1 MIPLAQADDRVT
13 TAIIVSVAIV
23 AFFAFLVITA
33 LGGPRTRKGEV
44 PSGFRPGPSDAD
56 LERRVLDRWVAY
68 GMVSTVFMAVFLP
81 VYWLREPTRLSLKEN
96 QFLRESVTRGEEI
109 FGPADPAS
117 LRALGCA
124 ECHGLGGSGG
134 NRTFTIVDRETGKEK
149 TVDYAEPPL
158 MLAVARYTAA
168 GRSLDEVKQLMRDA
182 IERGRPGTPMPT
194 WSLTFGGPLNS
205 QAIDD
210 IMNYLLSIQVVPPK
224 LSGEAA
230 RNGEQIFL
238 ANCAI
243 CHTPKVKDEDGNDV
257 FGPPGAGS
265 LGPNLTIEFQRNA
278 EARIV
283 DIIKKGRLNLDRPS
297 MPAWAHLG
305 DEAITALVN
314 FIKSIQVTT
323 GGSGA

>member
-1 MIPLAQADDRVT
+1 LIPLAQADDRVT

-96 QFLRESVTRGEEI
+96 QFQRESVTRGEEI
-109 FGPADPAS
+109 FGPASPDS

-134 NRTFTIVDRETGKEK
+134 NRTFTIVDRETGQSK
-149 TVDYAEPPL
+149 TVAYAEPPL

-168 GRSLDEVKQLMRDA
+168 GRSVDEVKLLMRDA

-194 WSLTFGGPLNS
+194 WSLAFGGPLNS

-224 LSGEAA
+224 LSGDAA
-230 RNGEQIFL
+230 KNGEQIFL

-243 CHTPKVKDEDGNDV
+243 CHTPQDAKGNFLD
-257 FGPPGAGS
+257 PGAGS

-278 EARIV
+278 EARIL
-283 DIIKKGRLNLDRPS
+283 DIIKKGRLNVDRPS

-305 DEAITALVN
+305 DEAIQALVN
-314 FIKSIQVTT
+314 FIKSIQVST

>member
-1 MIPLAQADDRVT
+1 MIPLAQADDRVA

-56 LERRVLDRWVAY
+56 LERRVLDKWVAY
-68 GMVSTVFMAVFLP
+68 SMVSTVFMAVFLP
-81 VYWLREPTRLSLKEN
+81 VYWLREPTRISLKET
-96 QFLRESVTRGEEI
+96 QFLRESIARGEEI
-109 FGPADPAS
+109 FGPSSPDS

-124 ECHGLGGSGG
+124 ECHGIGAVGGQ
-134 NRTFTIVDRETGKEK
+134 RTFTITDRLTGKPK

-158 MLAVARYTAA
+158 RLAIARYTAA
-168 GRSLDEVKQLMRDA
+168 GRSVDEVKQLLRDA

-194 WSLTFGGPLNS
+194 WALQFGGPLNS

-210 IMNYLLSIQVVPPK
+210 IMNYLLSIQVPTTP
-224 LSGEAA
+224 LSGSIDGRALFE
-230 RNGEQIFL
+230 

-243 CHTPKVKDEDGNDV
+243 CHTPD
-257 FGPPGAGS
+257 FGKKTEGPMGSGS
-265 LGPNLTIEFQRNA
+265 LGPNLTIEFQRNS
-278 EARIV
+278 EQQIFDV
-283 DIIKKGRLNLDRPS
+283 ISKGRLNTDRPS

-305 DEAITALVN
+305 KDAITALVN
-314 FIKSIQVTT
+314 FIKSLQVSE
-323 GGSGA
+323 GSGA